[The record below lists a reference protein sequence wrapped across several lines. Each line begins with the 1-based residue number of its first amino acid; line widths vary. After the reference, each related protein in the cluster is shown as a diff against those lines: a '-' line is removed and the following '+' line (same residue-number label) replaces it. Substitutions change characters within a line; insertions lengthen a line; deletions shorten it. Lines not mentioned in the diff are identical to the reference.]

1 MPKKWK
7 AIALIAA
14 FVLMQLGGRIT
25 SMLADVAVCAAIY
38 FFLMHEYKK
47 TFPPEE

>member
-1 MPKKWK
+1 MPKNWK

-25 SMLADVAVCAAIY
+25 SMLADAAVCAAIY
-38 FFLMHEYKK
+38 FLLMHENSKAL
-47 TFPPEE
+47 PPEE

>member
-25 SMLADVAVCAAIY
+25 SMLADVAVCGAIY

-47 TFPPEE
+47 TFPPED